1 MKIHFILNCFWPN
14 GTAMSGGDK
23 RFVEFF
29 KIWQND
35 DRFGFKLYTTKGF
48 SEILKREGITN
59 IPIELIEKNSIK
71 GNSNIIIN
79 YLKRTI
85 NCILLKK
92 NICNGDV
99 VYSTTDIMPDVIPG
113 FFLKRKYKNNIKW
126 VVIVHHIVESY
137 RTRPGNKLVN
147 YISEKQQR
155 FSLWLTKKYAD
166 KVLIESPL
174 VYDWMKQK
182 RWNMDKIQ
190 WTSNGVD
197 VELLEPVVPSE
208 QKYDAC
214 FLGRLNNSK
223 GIMELPHIWKKVVK
237 ELPNAKLGIIG
248 SGTSEMTE
256 KLKNEIFKCK
266 MEDNID
272 MLGFVETLE
281 TYAIMKASKVFLFT
295 SHEEGWGIAIAEA
308 MACGLPV
315 VAYNLP
321 VYKHIFKSG
330 IIECSFKNIDE
341 MAENT
346 IALLKNESRAI
357 EIGGSGE
364 MYVKQNYQWKSVA
377 EKELNLLVSW

>member
-1 MKIHFILNCFWPN
+1 
-14 GTAMSGGDK
+14 
-23 RFVEFF
+23 
-29 KIWQND
+29 
-35 DRFGFKLYTTKGF
+35 
-48 SEILKREGITN
+48 
-59 IPIELIEKNSIK
+59 
-71 GNSNIIIN
+71 
-79 YLKRTI
+79 
-85 NCILLKK
+85 
-92 NICNGDV
+92 
-99 VYSTTDIMPDVIPG
+99 
-113 FFLKRKYKNNIKW
+113 
-126 VVIVHHIVESY
+126 
-137 RTRPGNKLVN
+137 
-147 YISEKQQR
+147 
-155 FSLWLTKKYAD
+155 
-166 KVLIESPL
+166 
-174 VYDWMKQK
+174 
-182 RWNMDKIQ
+182 MDKIQ